1 MQVVKNLNF
10 ELNQQFV
17 SLEQWLPG
25 PACTLRIVWVHCY
38 RIPLH
43 SWEVEVFEILRRGG
57 LRCWELQ
64 LAKDTAEKLM
74 LEFLEIN
81 IQVDSH

>member
-17 SLEQWLPG
+17 SLEQWLSG

-38 RIPLH
+38 GIPLH
-43 SWEVEVFEILRRGG
+43 SWEVNIFEILRRGG
-57 LRCWELQ
+57 
-64 LAKDTAEKLM
+64 
-74 LEFLEIN
+74 
-81 IQVDSH
+81 